1 MFLLFTQSLGMPL
14 YKGDSS
20 YRMKSFGLF
29 HCLISFVLNQL
40 AIEGKASLRYR
51 EDDGRGRESGLNRT
65 AKMRGLEELAET
77 DKVLTVTSLAR
88 QHNLTVFQNI
98 GKRRLARRQTGMRT
112 NHIILCPAIPIVALH
127 RLSLHQQN
135 GNGKEVWLVGNAE
148 QNQPHPSPA
157 HPSASDNAQNC

>member
-1 MFLLFTQSLGMPL
+1 MILLFTQSLGMPL

-88 QHNLTVFQNI
+88 QHNLTVFKNI
-98 GKRRLARRQTGMRT
+98 GK
-112 NHIILCPAIPIVALH
+112 
-127 RLSLHQQN
+127 
-135 GNGKEVWLVGNAE
+135 
-148 QNQPHPSPA
+148 
-157 HPSASDNAQNC
+157 